1 MKKEAVDTVVYIDS
15 HYYPEGQYQPG
26 NELYLCGA
34 NGARDLIVHD
44 VSVDEYLELYRD
56 PSEDALRELLSRH
69 LRHRSQS
76 GRRNS
81 QNGMAGR

>member
-1 MKKEAVDTVVYIDS
+1 MKKVIDTVVYIDS
-15 HYYPEGQYQPG
+15 SYYPEAQYQPG
-26 NELYLCGA
+26 GELYLCGA
-34 NGARDLIVHD
+34 NGAIDLIVSN

>member
-1 MKKEAVDTVVYIDS
+1 MKKEVNDTIVYIDS
-15 HYYPEGQYQPG
+15 YYYPEGQYQGG

-34 NGARDLIVHD
+34 NGAGDLIVSN

-56 PSEDALRELLSRH
+56 PSDDALRELLSRH
-69 LRHRSQS
+69 LRHQSRS

-81 QNGMAGR
+81 QNGVAGR

>member
-1 MKKEAVDTVVYIDS
+1 MKKEVIDTVVYIDS
-15 HYYPEGQYQPG
+15 YYYPEGQYQGG

-34 NGARDLIVHD
+34 NGARDLIVSN

-56 PSEDALRELLSRH
+56 PSDDALRELLSRH
-69 LRHRSQS
+69 LRHQSRS

>member
-1 MKKEAVDTVVYIDS
+1 MKKEVIDTVVYIDS
-15 HYYPEGQYQPG
+15 YYYPEGQYQDG
-26 NELYLCGA
+26 NQLYLCGA
-34 NGARDLIVHD
+34 NGVRDVIVLD